1 MFRRRMI
8 LESHKNDDID
18 WDLEWDYTMGLPE
31 NNGFTKTISGNY
43 VYDELIN
50 EGLKI
55 EISTY
60 ESYLRYVPTDYETCS
75 EGIYE
80 IKLFI
85 TSVPTNV
92 NLLNGIR
99 LLLSDGVSGNQ
110 ICINGNQI
118 KYISGDGQ
126 IKIADMPYEEDFII
140 KIESIENKN
149 YVYLNN
155 ELIYQSSIDSTL
167 YATGNRLFFQ
177 STPLRAL
184 LKSIKFKKIS

>member
-1 MFRRRMI
+1 MFRRRMM
-8 LESHKNDDID
+8 LESHKNNDID

-43 VYDELIN
+43 TYDELTN

-55 EISTY
+55 KISNAP
-60 ESYLRYVPTDYETCS
+60 SYLRYEPTGYETCS

-85 TSVPTNV
+85 TSVPVNV
-92 NLLNGIR
+92 NVLNGIR

-110 ICINGNQI
+110 ICINGNKI
-118 KYISGDGQ
+118 KYISGNGQ

-155 ELIYQSSIDSTL
+155 KLIYQSSIDSTL
-167 YATGNRLFFQ
+167 FTIGNRLFFQ
-177 STPLRAL
+177 ENPLRAL

>member
-1 MFRRRMI
+1 MLRRRMI

-31 NNGFTKTISGNY
+31 SNGFTKTISGNT
-43 VYDELIN
+43 YDELIN
-50 EGLKI
+50 DGLKI
-55 EISTY
+55 EISNHN
-60 ESYLRYVPTDYETCS
+60 SYLRYEPTGYETCS

-85 TSVPTNV
+85 ISVPTDV
-92 NLLNGIR
+92 NILEGIR

-110 ICINGNQI
+110 ICINANQI
-118 KYISGDGQ
+118 KYISGDDQ

-140 KIESIENKN
+140 KIERIENKN

-167 YATGNRLFFQ
+167 YTTGNRLFFQ
-177 STPLRAL
+177 NMPSRAL